1 MSQFIYNEHGVC
13 ENPILKT
20 YKCRKGYEAQVNTAI
35 VQRGLWSYAI
45 RFQGREQGWSQP
57 LIYHAEHNV
66 YTTKDEAFNVG
77 LELLLHQVKQN
88 NDLKK
93 YDDIIQML
101 QDELCPVVENQ
112 LSLF

>member
-20 YKCRKGYEAQVNTAI
+20 FKCSKGYEAQVNTAI
-35 VQRGLWSYAI
+35 VESGLWSYSI
-45 RFQGREQGWSQP
+45 NFKGQDQGWSQP
-57 LIYHAEHNV
+57 LIYHAQYCV
-66 YTTKDEAFNVG
+66 YKTKDEAFNAG

-88 NDLKK
+88 NDAKK
-93 YDDIIQML
+93 YDRIVQML

>member
-1 MSQFIYNEHGVC
+1 MSQFTFNKQGVC

-20 YKCRKGYEAQVNTAI
+20 YKCIKGYEAQISTAI
-35 VQRGLWSYAI
+35 VQNGNWSYSI
-45 RFQGREQGWSQP
+45 RFQGKEQGWSQP
-57 LIYHAEHNV
+57 LLYHAQHCV
-66 YTTKDEAFNVG
+66 YETKSEAFQVG
-77 LELLLHQVKQN
+77 LELLLHQVTQN

-93 YDDIIQML
+93 YDRIIQML

>member
-1 MSQFIYNEHGVC
+1 MSQFTFNEQGVC
-13 ENPILKT
+13 LNPILKT
-20 YKCRKGYEAQVNTAI
+20 FKCIKGYEAQVSTAI

-45 RFQGREQGWSQP
+45 RFHGREQGWSQP
-57 LIYHAEHNV
+57 LIYHAEHCV
-66 YTTKDEAFNVG
+66 YETKSEAFQVG
-77 LELLLHQVKQN
+77 LELLLNQVKQN

-93 YDDIIQML
+93 YDRIIQML

>member
-1 MSQFIYNEHGVC
+1 MSQFTFNEQGVC

-20 YKCRKGYEAQVNTAI
+20 YKCINGYEAQVSTAI

-57 LIYHAEHNV
+57 LLYHAEHCV
-66 YTTKDEAFNVG
+66 YATKDEAFNAG

-93 YDDIIQML
+93 YDRIVQIL
-101 QDELCPVVENQ
+101 QDELHPVVENQ

>member
-1 MSQFIYNEHGVC
+1 V
-13 ENPILKT
+13 
-20 YKCRKGYEAQVNTAI
+20 
-35 VQRGLWSYAI
+35 YA
-45 RFQGREQGWSQP
+45 
-57 LIYHAEHNV
+57 
-66 YTTKDEAFNVG
+66 TKNEAFNVG

>member
-1 MSQFIYNEHGVC
+1 MSQFTFNEQGVC

-20 YKCRKGYEAQVNTAI
+20 YKCSKGYEAQVNTAI
-35 VQRGLWSYAI
+35 VQRGLWSYSI
-45 RFQGREQGWSQP
+45 SFKGQEQGWSQP
-57 LIYHAEHNV
+57 LLYHAQHCV
-66 YTTKDEAFNVG
+66 YETKSEAFQVG
-77 LELLLHQVKQN
+77 LELILHQVKQN

-93 YDDIIQML
+93 YDRIIQML

>member
-1 MSQFIYNEHGVC
+1 MSEFIYNEHGVC

-20 YKCRKGYEAQVNTAI
+20 FKCIKGYEAQVQTAI

-45 RFQGREQGWSQP
+45 RFQGGEQGWSQP
-57 LIYHAEHNV
+57 LIYHAEHCV
-66 YTTKDEAFNVG
+66 YETKSQAFYAG

-93 YDDIIQML
+93 YNRIIEIM
-101 QDELCPVVENQ
+101 QDELCPVIENQ

>member
-1 MSQFIYNEHGVC
+1 MSQFTFNEHGVC

-20 YKCRKGYEAQVNTAI
+20 FKCIKGYEAQVSTAI
-35 VQRGLWSYAI
+35 VRRGLWSYAI

-57 LIYHAEHNV
+57 LLYHAEHCV
-66 YTTKDEAFNVG
+66 YPTKDEAFNAG

-88 NDLKK
+88 NDFKK
-93 YDDIIQML
+93 YDRIIQMM

>member
-1 MSQFIYNEHGVC
+1 MSQFTFNEQGVC

-20 YKCRKGYEAQVNTAI
+20 YKCIKGYQAQVNTAI
-35 VQRGLWSYAI
+35 VQNGNWSYSI
-45 RFQGREQGWSQP
+45 RFQGKDQSWSQP
-57 LIYHAEHNV
+57 LLYHAKHCV
-66 YTTKDEAFNVG
+66 YETKSEAFNAG

-88 NDLKK
+88 NDAKK
-93 YDDIIQML
+93 YDSIVEIL